1 MSHLII
7 HKIYTME
14 NKSNEATPQRP
25 EGDRLLNADLVEMD
39 LNNFIEQLRS
49 ESTWKE
55 SDRNSITI
63 FKSDKMRI
71 VLLGLHKGAELV
83 THTANG
89 NISVQVLEG
98 KINFTAAPQTTTLQK
113 GQMIALHEKI
123 PHSVIALEESFFLL
137 TLAMGS

>member
-1 MSHLII
+1 
-7 HKIYTME
+7 ME

-25 EGDRLLNADLVEMD
+25 EGNRLLNADLVEMD
-39 LNNFIEQLRS
+39 LNRFIDQVRN

-71 VLLGLHKGAELV
+71 VLLGLHKGAELT

-89 NISVQVLEG
+89 TISVQVLEG
-98 KINFTAAPQTTTLQK
+98 KIDFIAEPQTTTLQK
-113 GQMIALHEKI
+113 GQMIALGEKI
-123 PHSVIALEESFFLL
+123 PHSVKALEESFFLL
-137 TLAMGS
+137 TLAMG

>member
-1 MSHLII
+1 
-7 HKIYTME
+7 ME

-25 EGDRLLNADLVEMD
+25 EGDRLLNANLVEMD
-39 LNNFIEQLRS
+39 LNQFIDQVRN

-71 VLLGLHKGAELV
+71 VLLGLHKGAELK

-89 NISVQVLEG
+89 IISVQVLEG
-98 KINFTAAPQTTTLQK
+98 KISFTTEPQTAILQK
-113 GQMIALHEKI
+113 GQMIVLHEKI
-123 PHSVIALEESFFLL
+123 PHSVAALEESFFLL
-137 TLAMGS
+137 TLAMS

>member
-1 MSHLII
+1 
-7 HKIYTME
+7 ME

-25 EGDRLLNADLVEMD
+25 EGNRLLNADLVEMD
-39 LNNFIEQLRS
+39 LNHFIEQVRN

-71 VLLGLHKGAELV
+71 VLLGLHKGAELT

-89 NISVQVLEG
+89 IISVQVLEG
-98 KINFTAAPQTTTLQK
+98 KINFTAEPQTAILQK
-113 GQMIALHEKI
+113 GQMIVLHEKI
-123 PHSVIALEESFFLL
+123 PHSVTAMEESFFLL
-137 TLAMGS
+137 TLAMS

>member
-1 MSHLII
+1 
-7 HKIYTME
+7 ME

-39 LNNFIEQLRS
+39 LNSFIDQVRN

-63 FKSDKMRI
+63 FKSDRMRI
-71 VLLGLHKGAELV
+71 VLLGLHKGAELA

-89 NISVQVLEG
+89 TISVQVLEG
-98 KINFTAAPQTTTLQK
+98 KINFTAEPQTATLQK
-113 GQMIALHEKI
+113 GQMIVLHEKI
-123 PHSVIALEESFFLL
+123 PHSVAALEESFFLL
-137 TLAMGS
+137 TLAMG

>member
-1 MSHLII
+1 
-7 HKIYTME
+7 ME

-39 LNNFIEQLRS
+39 LNHFIDQVRN

-71 VLLGLHKGAELV
+71 VLLGLHKGAELK

-89 NISVQVLEG
+89 IISVQVLEG
-98 KINFTAAPQTTTLQK
+98 KINFTAEPQTATLQK
-113 GQMIALHEKI
+113 GQMIVLHEKI
-123 PHSVIALEESFFLL
+123 PHSVAALEESFFLL
-137 TLAMGS
+137 TLAMG